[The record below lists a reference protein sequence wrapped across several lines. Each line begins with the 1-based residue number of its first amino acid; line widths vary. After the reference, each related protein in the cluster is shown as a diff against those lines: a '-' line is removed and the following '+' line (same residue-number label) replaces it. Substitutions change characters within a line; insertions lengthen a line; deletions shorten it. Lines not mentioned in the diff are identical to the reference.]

1 MFEPLIDQA
10 RDLIQ
15 RLHAGADKAR
25 EAGTATMPI
34 RPSEFEAW
42 GTAAQGII
50 GALFGADS
58 PALARWLALGE
69 RQSQLISESVRS
81 DGKRGEYFGLIDYFH
96 LAIGLMT
103 ELEVAYRAGA
113 TQARPAPAGQFADQ
127 LGASVPATPQH
138 APPAADPPGSLAI
151 DLRPATY
158 EWLEALTA
166 SRTGMRNPDR
176 SSVAQVAG
184 AILEQVIATM
194 RRGQRAG

>member
-25 EAGTATMPI
+25 EGGAATMPI

-50 GALFGADS
+50 AALFGAAS

-69 RQSQLISESVRS
+69 RQSQLISEAVRS

-103 ELEVAYRAGA
+103 ELEVAYHASA
-113 TQARPAPAGQFADQ
+113 PQAHPAPAGQFADQ
-127 LGASVPATPQH
+127 SGASVPAAAEP
-138 APPAADPPGSLAI
+138 APAPPGSLALE
-151 DLRPATY
+151 LRPSTY

-166 SRTGMRNPDR
+166 SRTGMRHPER
-176 SSVAQVAG
+176 EVVAQVAT

>member
-25 EAGTATMPI
+25 EGGAATMPI
-34 RPSEFEAW
+34 RSSEFEAW

-69 RQSQLISESVRS
+69 RQSQLISEAVRS

-103 ELEVAYRAGA
+103 ELEVAYRAGVP
-113 TQARPAPAGQFADQ
+113 QPRPAPAGQFADRS
-127 LGASVPATPQH
+127 GASAPAAAEP
-138 APPAADPPGSLAI
+138 APPAAGAPGSLALE
-151 DLRPATY
+151 LRPATY

-166 SRTGMRNPDR
+166 SRTGARSPDR
-176 SSVAQVAG
+176 EAVAQVAG